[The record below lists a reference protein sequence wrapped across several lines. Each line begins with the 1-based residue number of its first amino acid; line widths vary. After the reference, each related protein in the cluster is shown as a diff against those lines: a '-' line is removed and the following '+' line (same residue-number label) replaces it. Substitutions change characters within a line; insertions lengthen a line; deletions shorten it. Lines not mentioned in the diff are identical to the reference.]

1 AATFED
7 LVVFADTADRVQA
20 VAEARAAGGLDCEPD
35 CHGSGMLRELQREEF
50 RGPRSRYDGQDLFV
64 RRRLGPRYL
73 DDDLPGPD
81 RLARQARARL
91 RDASAIQHVDLV
103 GARRG
108 EGVQPVAH
116 DDAAARAGERSAA
129 VVRDRGAVLQ
139 ERVEKALAVAQA
151 NGKTVHV
158 VSTIPGVARSA
169 GHFLV

>member
-1 AATFED
+1 MSRAEALAAAAALAGVGIVEAQPPGEPFLHQVHGRALDARQAREVDHDAHAATFED

-91 RDASAIQHVDLV
+91 RDASAI
-103 GARRG
+103 
-108 EGVQPVAH
+108 
-116 DDAAARAGERSAA
+116 
-129 VVRDRGAVLQ
+129 
-139 ERVEKALAVAQA
+139 
-151 NGKTVHV
+151 
-158 VSTIPGVARSA
+158 
-169 GHFLV
+169 